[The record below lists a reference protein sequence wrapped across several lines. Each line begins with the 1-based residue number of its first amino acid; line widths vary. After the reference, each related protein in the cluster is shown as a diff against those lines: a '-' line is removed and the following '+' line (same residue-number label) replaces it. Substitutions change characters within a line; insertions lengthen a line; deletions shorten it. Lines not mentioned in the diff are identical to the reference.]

1 MNADTR
7 KRIVMTAMELF
18 WEKGFQSTSIADILS
33 RTQVHSGSLYHFFPG
48 KQDVLAAVLE
58 AYRDGIEEWLLT
70 PAWSGVD
77 DPIERIFALL
87 AGYRTQLVTTDCTYG
102 CPIGSLALELHEPD
116 PRIRD
121 LLSANFANWTGAIER
136 CLDEAGDRLPAAL
149 DRRRLAEF
157 TLTVME
163 GAIMQA
169 RTYRDIAA
177 STATSRCCASISTC
191 WPRRRGGEGAGETR
205 EIRSSASGTLSQG
218 DCFAGMTKGRE

>member
-7 KRIVMTAMELF
+7 QRIVMTAMDLF
-18 WEKGFQSTSIADILS
+18 WEKGFQSTSVADILS
-33 RTQVHSGSLYHFFPG
+33 RSQVHSGSLYHFFPG

-58 AYRDGIEEWLLT
+58 AYRDGIEEWLLK
-70 PAWSGVD
+70 PAWSNVD

-87 AGYRTQLVTTDCTYG
+87 AGYRTQLVTTECTYG

-116 PRIRD
+116 LRIRE
-121 LLSANFANWTGAIER
+121 LLAVNFAQWTGAIER
-136 CLDEAGDRLPAAL
+136 CLDEAAERLPKSL

-169 RTYRDIAA
+169 RTYRDIASFDRNIA
-177 STATSRCCASISTC
+177 VLRAHFDMLIETAE
-191 WPRRRGGEGAGETR
+191 GELVA
-205 EIRSSASGTLSQG
+205 A
-218 DCFAGMTKGRE
+218 

>member
-7 KRIVMTAMELF
+7 QRIVTAAMELF

-33 RTQVHSGSLYHFFPG
+33 RTQVHSGSLYHFFPS

-58 AYRDGIEEWLLT
+58 AYRDGIEEWLLK
-70 PAWSGVD
+70 PAWSGVA
-77 DPIERIFALL
+77 DPVERIFALL

-116 PRIRD
+116 LRIRE
-121 LLSANFANWTGAIER
+121 LLAVNFRQWVSAIER
-136 CLDEAGDRLPAAL
+136 CLDEAGDRLPPAL

-169 RTYRDIAA
+169 RTYRDIASFDRNIA
-177 STATSRCCASISTC
+177 VLREHFDMLMEPAK
-191 WPRRRGGEGAGETR
+191 GERVPA
-205 EIRSSASGTLSQG
+205 
-218 DCFAGMTKGRE
+218 

>member
-1 MNADTR
+1 MKSEMRGEAVTADTR
-7 KRIVMTAMELF
+7 SRIVMTAMELF
-18 WEKGFQSTSIADILS
+18 WEKGFQSTSISDILS
-33 RTQVHSGSLYHFFPG
+33 RSQVHSGSLYHFFPG

-58 AYRDGIEEWLLT
+58 AYRDGIDEWLLQ

-87 AGYRTQLVTTDCTYG
+87 AGYRTQLVTTECTYG

-116 PRIRD
+116 LRIRE
-121 LLSANFANWTGAIER
+121 LLAVNFANWTGAIEG
-136 CLDEAGDRLPAAL
+136 CLDAAGDRLPADL

-169 RTYRDIAA
+169 RTYRDLGSFDRNVAVL
-177 STATSRCCASISTC
+177 
-191 WPRRRGGEGAGETR
+191 R
-205 EIRSSASGTLSQG
+205 EHFDLLLARA
-218 DCFAGMTKGRE
+218 REERLPV

>member
-7 KRIVMTAMELF
+7 QRIVMTAMELF
-18 WEKGFQSTSIADILS
+18 WEKGFQSTSVADILS
-33 RTQVHSGSLYHFFPG
+33 RSQVHSGSLYHFFPG

-58 AYRDGIEEWLLT
+58 AYRDGIEEWLLK
-70 PAWSGVD
+70 PAWSGVE

-87 AGYRTQLVTTDCTYG
+87 AGYRTQLVTTECTYG

-116 PRIRD
+116 LRIRE
-121 LLSANFANWTGAIER
+121 LLAVNFAQWTGAIER
-136 CLDEAGDRLPAAL
+136 CLDEAAERLPASL

-169 RTYRDIAA
+169 RTYRDIASFDRNIA
-177 STATSRCCASISTC
+177 VLRAHFDMLIETAE
-191 WPRRRGGEGAGETR
+191 GERVPA
-205 EIRSSASGTLSQG
+205 
-218 DCFAGMTKGRE
+218 

>member
-1 MNADTR
+1 MHADTR
-7 KRIVMTAMELF
+7 SRIVATAMELF
-18 WEKGFQSTSIADILS
+18 WEKGFQSTSVADILS
-33 RTQVHSGSLYHFFPG
+33 RSQVHSGSLYHFFPG

-58 AYRDGIEEWLLT
+58 AYRDGIEEWLLK

-87 AGYRTQLVTTDCTYG
+87 DGYRVQLVTTDCTYG

-121 LLSANFANWTGAIER
+121 LLSANFANWTAAIER
-136 CLDEAGDRLPAAL
+136 CLIEAGDRLPAAL

-169 RTYRDIAA
+169 RTYRDIESFDRNIAVLREHFDMLLE
-177 STATSRCCASISTC
+177 TAEAESKVLA
-191 WPRRRGGEGAGETR
+191 
-205 EIRSSASGTLSQG
+205 
-218 DCFAGMTKGRE
+218 

>member
-7 KRIVMTAMELF
+7 QRIVMTAMELF
-18 WEKGFQSTSIADILS
+18 WEKGFRSTSISDILS
-33 RTQVHSGSLYHFFPG
+33 RTQIHSGSLYHFFPG

-58 AYRDGIEEWLLT
+58 AYRDGIEEWLLR

-77 DPIERIFALL
+77 DPVERVFALL
-87 AGYRTQLVTTDCTYG
+87 NGYRTQLVTTDCTYG
-102 CPIGSLALELHEPD
+102 CPIGNLALEISEPD

-121 LLSANFANWTGAIER
+121 LLAVNFANWTTAIER
-136 CLDEAGDRLPAAL
+136 CLDAAGDRLPRGL

-169 RTYRDIAA
+169 RTYRDIASFDRNIA
-177 STATSRCCASISTC
+177 VLREHFDLLIETARQEKMPA
-191 WPRRRGGEGAGETR
+191 E
-205 EIRSSASGTLSQG
+205 
-218 DCFAGMTKGRE
+218 

>member
-7 KRIVMTAMELF
+7 QRIVMTAMELF

-58 AYRDGIEEWLLT
+58 AYRDGIEEWLLA

-77 DPIERIFALL
+77 DPVERIFALL
-87 AGYRTQLVTTDCTYG
+87 NGYRTQLVTTDCTYG
-102 CPIGSLALELHEPD
+102 CPIGNLALELSEPD
-116 PRIRD
+116 PHIRE
-121 LLSANFANWTGAIER
+121 LLAINFANWTSAIER
-136 CLDEAGDRLPAAL
+136 CLISAGDRLPANL
-149 DRRRLAEF
+149 DKRRLAEF

-169 RTYRDIAA
+169 RTYRDIESFDRNVAVLREHFDMLMDAA
-177 STATSRCCASISTC
+177 RQEKLPA
-191 WPRRRGGEGAGETR
+191 
-205 EIRSSASGTLSQG
+205 
-218 DCFAGMTKGRE
+218 

>member
-7 KRIVMTAMELF
+7 QRIVMTAMELF

-58 AYRDGIEEWLLT
+58 AYRDGIEEWLLK

-116 PRIRD
+116 LKIRE
-121 LLSANFANWTGAIER
+121 LLAVNFANWTGAIER
-136 CLDEAGDRLPAAL
+136 CLDEAGERLPAGL

-169 RTYRDIAA
+169 RTYRDIDSFDRNIAVLREHFDMLTE
-177 STATSRCCASISTC
+177 TAKSERMPA
-191 WPRRRGGEGAGETR
+191 
-205 EIRSSASGTLSQG
+205 
-218 DCFAGMTKGRE
+218 